1 MYRNDDIFNYLQL
14 KTKKA
19 VKKLLEIGPFIFI
32 GAVLLN
38 IIETIYFGCNTE
50 PMSRA
55 EEFWDVICELLVNLG
70 LSFMLIN
77 CLMNKKDNEKTI

>member
-1 MYRNDDIFNYLQL
+1 M
-14 KTKKA
+14 KK
-19 VKKLLEIGPFIFI
+19 VLDTGPFIFI

-38 IIETIYFGCNTE
+38 IIETIYFGCNIE
-50 PMSRA
+50 PLSRQ

-70 LSFMLIN
+70 LTFMIIR